1 MKKRY
6 LIALTGVLSF
16 GLAMVLPTVQ
26 RRAATSHIWRLA
38 ESAAALPAKPVVPT
52 FAQADRVIGR
62 NFGKRVYL
70 FHGLPGLDGYWQS
83 PDRQALVDALQED
96 GSQVVVVRLPRAR
109 QAFYA
114 DGGAAYCQAFST
126 WFSAFE
132 RSISQRY
139 GAAEEYTVGISYGGY
154 HAMLAAQDPTVDGW
168 AAISPVTD
176 LSRLDEFRWQSNS
189 RCQPGTPSIAAKPGL
204 MVYGRHDKRVG
215 SDLLVAA
222 AGRIEGGGNQR
233 FEAADFDAKGHG
245 LSAEMVAKVEQWYG
259 LQQPVS

>member
-16 GLAMVLPTVQ
+16 GVAMVLPTVQ
-26 RRAATSHIWRLA
+26 RRAAASHVWRLA
-38 ESAAALPAKPVVPT
+38 ESAAALPAKPVAPT
-52 FAQADRVIGR
+52 FTQADRVIGR

-96 GSQVVVVRLPRAR
+96 GSQIVVVRLPAAR
-109 QAFYA
+109 QAFYV
-114 DGGAAYCQAFST
+114 DGGAAYCQAFRA

-132 RSISQRY
+132 RDISHRY
-139 GAAEEYTVGISYGGY
+139 GAAKEYAVGISYGGY
-154 HAMLAAQDPTVDGW
+154 HAMLAAQDPAVDGW

-189 RCQPGTPSIAAKPGL
+189 RCRPGTPSIAAKPGL
-204 MVYGRHDKRVG
+204 IVYGRHDRRVG
-215 SDLLVAA
+215 TDLVSAA
-222 AGRIEGGGNQR
+222 AARLEAAGHDK
-233 FEAADFDAKGHG
+233 FEAAAFDAKGHA
-245 LSAEMVAKVEQWYG
+245 LSPEMVAKVERWYG
-259 LQQPVS
+259 LQQPVT